1 MERNQS
7 RNGTPKPSTTSHR
20 TTTHIPLEILDDL
33 AVRFIINFPHKD
45 HTRICFQLELAHWFY
60 CDEYVLDETS
70 SNYDLRK
77 CEMKEFFKHMFRHIP
92 FLKPHSGD
100 EELGQIYADWKKYK
114 LSVPTYGA
122 IMLNEDL
129 THVVLASSYW
139 NKKSWGFPKG
149 KVNEEEAA
157 DRCAVREVYEETG
170 YSIAEKIDPNMY
182 ITKTIN
188 DQECGLFL
196 IHGVPMNTKF
206 KPIAKFEISEIDWFP
221 LDLLPSSKNDPI
233 PPELGMSYNSLFMA
247 MPFVKDIR
255 KWVARE
261 KRQHS
266 HRRDSHIRL
275 STQST
280 TPNPQRQK
288 AKARVSETLSQPN
301 AEQQVA
307 PYGSMEYMPK
317 AWMNF
322 KVDKKAFY
330 QALDS
335 VLLTQ

>member
-20 TTTHIPLEILDDL
+20 TSTNIPLEILDDL

-60 CDEYVLDETS
+60 LDEYVLDEST
-70 SNYDLRK
+70 DLQK
-77 CEMKEFFKHMFRHIP
+77 CDMEEFFKHMFRHIP
-92 FLKPHSGD
+92 FLRPHSGK
-100 EELGQIYADWKKYK
+100 EELAKIYADWKKYK
-114 LSVPTYGA
+114 LAVPTYGA
-122 IMLNEDL
+122 IMLNDDL
-129 THVVLASSYW
+129 THVVLAQSYW
-139 NKKSWGFPKG
+139 HKKSWGFPKG

-157 DRCAVREVYEETG
+157 HRCAVREVYEETG

-196 IHGVPMNTKF
+196 IPGVPMNTKF
-206 KPIAKFEISEIDWFP
+206 KPIAKFEIRDINWFS
-221 LDLLPSSKNDPI
+221 LDLLPSSKSDPI
-233 PPELGMSYNSLFMA
+233 PPELHMTYNSLFMA
-247 MPFVKDIR
+247 MPFIKDIR
-255 KWVARE
+255 KWVAIQR
-261 KRQHS
+261 RQHN
-266 HRRDSHIRL
+266 HRRDSYRRL
-275 STQST
+275 STQSS

-322 KVDKKAFY
+322 KVDKKAFF